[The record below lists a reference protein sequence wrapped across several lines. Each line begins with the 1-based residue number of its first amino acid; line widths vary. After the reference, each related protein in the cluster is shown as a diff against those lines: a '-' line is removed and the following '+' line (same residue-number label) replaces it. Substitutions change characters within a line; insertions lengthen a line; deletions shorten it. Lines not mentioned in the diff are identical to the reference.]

1 MSNLTDNQKAMIA
14 DLLQRTKSQADLEDN
29 IRRIE
34 GSAYGSKETVKT
46 FKTLAKLRIKR
57 FE

>member
-34 GSAYGSKETVKT
+34 G
-46 FKTLAKLRIKR
+46 AKLRIKR